1 MEKCKSKIHRY
12 IEFKKLILDIEFV
25 VTLAFFI
32 HPVRLVSVPH
42 GTANKYPY
50 NKDLPKIFEAVLFGP
65 KLVR

>member
-32 HPVRLVSVPH
+32 HPVRLVSGW